1 MTAFPQD
8 LRFSLLRRHGT
19 FPLAYSAATQPNL
32 QYFGDHRGYIAYK
45 MVGRTALVLSDP
57 VAPANHC
64 RTLISDFVAEHPDVC
79 FCQIS
84 PQVAEILVELGFLA
98 NEMGVETRL
107 DLEGYSLA
115 GNKKQNLRNAA
126 NRISRLGYT
135 IRECSM
141 ASLDRAEVKAVSD
154 SWKQTRTLRNREVV
168 FLNRPIVLD
177 DEPDVRKFFVF
188 DRDNKLIGF
197 AFFDP
202 IYESD
207 QVVGYITSIKRHRPD
222 ADLKVAQAIYRFA
235 IETFQREGRKWLFLG
250 ISPMAG
256 VRDTRFRSR
265 NWLVKKAFL
274 RVYENGFFNRFIYP
288 LQGHAL
294 HKRQYGGVEEQTYF
308 AFNRKPGIPR
318 LFKLLRACN
327 VI

>member
-1 MTAFPQD
+1 MPLFSQD

-19 FPLAYSAATQPNL
+19 FPLAYSAACQPNL
-32 QYFGDHRGYIAYK
+32 QYFGDQRGYIAYK
-45 MVGRTALVLSDP
+45 QVGRTTLVLSDP
-57 VAPANHC
+57 VAPLDQYP
-64 RTLISDFVAEHPDVC
+64 TLIRDFVAKHPDVC
-79 FCQIS
+79 FCQS
-84 PQVAEILVELGFLA
+84 SRQVAEILEELGFLV

-107 DLEGYSLA
+107 DLESYSFQ
-115 GNKKQNLRNAA
+115 GNKRQNLRNAA
-126 NRISRLGYT
+126 NRINRRGYE

-141 ASLDRAEVKAVSD
+141 TSLDRGEVMAVSD
-154 SWKQTRTLRNREVV
+154 AWKQTRTLRNREVV

-188 DRDNKLIGF
+188 DRDNSLVAF

-207 QVVGYITSIKRHRPD
+207 RVIGYITSIKRNRPD
-222 ADLKVAQAIYRFA
+222 ADMKVAQAIYRFA
-235 IETFQREGRKWLFLG
+235 IETFQREGKRWLFLG

-256 VRDTRFRSR
+256 VRDDEFRR

-274 RVYENGFFNRFIYP
+274 RVYENRFFNRFIYP

-308 AFNRKPGIPR
+308 AFNRPPGIPR